1 MAVNRI
7 ARAAGIIMVGS
18 VLSRVLGLGRE
29 GVISDLFGAH
39 GKVDAFT
46 VAAQIST
53 IFYDLLISG
62 VVSAA
67 LVPVLSE
74 YAAEKDRAELG
85 RIVSV
90 IMTGAVLISLIGV
103 IVLEVLAVPVVQFL
117 GKDKMTPA
125 TFALAVS
132 MTQIVLPGMLF
143 LGISAVLMSALYALH
158 RFTFPSLAMSAL
170 NVAIIGAAIFLTG
183 ALDVRS
189 LAVGMVAGAVLMV
202 TIQWPGLRDV
212 TIRPSFHFRHPAV
225 KRILQLYAPI
235 AISLLVSQAAL
246 LLDRRFAL
254 ETGEGSV
261 AAMRYGTTLI
271 QFALGIVGAAIS
283 LAALPSL
290 SQHFANRDEPA
301 YRRTLGVGLRMVTVL
316 VVPAA
321 VGLAVLGIPLVTL
334 VFQHGAF
341 NEGDKWRTVLA
352 LACYVLGL
360 PAAAL
365 NQVLIFGF
373 YSRKNTITPVLIG
386 IVGAGVYLVLAV
398 LLKGPFGMV
407 GLVLA
412 NSAQLTFN
420 ATVTGL
426 LLWRSLG
433 GLRGESLAAT
443 VVKSALGATLMGGVS
458 FLAWGLL
465 AQALPDTLLGR
476 VLGLAVPGGVGV
488 LVYGAVLAA
497 LRVRELESL
506 RDRLARR
513 LPGRGPT
520 AGEPV
525 LMLDDEVAAV
535 TAEPAAIIAPGGG
548 GRGD

>member
-1 MAVNRI
+1 MAVSRI

-18 VLSRVLGLGRE
+18 ILSRVLGLGRE
-29 GVISDLFGAH
+29 GIISHLFGAS

-85 RIVSV
+85 RIVGIV
-90 IMTGAVLISLIGV
+90 LTGAVLISLIGV
-103 IVLEVLAVPVVQFL
+103 VVLEVLAQPVVQFI
-117 GKDKMTPA
+117 GGDMNPTN
-125 TFALAVS
+125 FALAVS
-132 MTQIVLPGMLF
+132 MTQIVLPGVLF
-143 LGISAVLMSALYALH
+143 LGVSAVLMSALYALH

-170 NVAIIGAAIFLTG
+170 NAAIIGAAIFLTG

-189 LAVGMVAGAVLMV
+189 LALGMVGGAVLMV
-202 TIQWPGLRDV
+202 AIQWPGLRDV
-212 TIRPSFHFRHPAV
+212 AIRPSLHFRHPAV

-246 LLDRRFAL
+246 LLDRRFAI

-334 VFQHGAF
+334 VFQHGVF

-373 YSRKNTITPVLIG
+373 YSRKNTVTPVVVG
-386 IVGAGVYLVLAV
+386 IIGAGLYLVLAV

-420 ATVTGL
+420 AVVTGL

-443 VVKSALGATLMGGVS
+443 ALKSGLGAALMGGVS

-465 AQALPDTLLGR
+465 AGWLPDTFVGH
-476 VLGLAVPGGVGV
+476 VLALAVPGGLGV

-497 LRVRELESL
+497 LRVRELHFI

-513 LPGRGPT
+513 WPGRGGP
-520 AGEPV
+520 AIGPELVP
-525 LMLDDEVAAV
+525 DDEVAAV
-535 TAEPAAIIAPGGG
+535 TAEPAAIIAPGTGPQ
-548 GRGD
+548 RG